1 MLLNHDGLAFKLI
14 NHQVNGL
21 LNSPAEKSAVR
32 SGSHVFDTLADHG
45 TGNNRSGCGT
55 VSGDIVCLG
64 GNFLQKLRAH
74 IFKRILQLDLLGNGY
89 TVIGDC
95 RGAELFLQN
104 HIASF
109 GAECDPYCIRYFI
122 HSALHS
128 AACFFS
134 KK

>member
-1 MLLNHDGLAFKLI
+1 MLLNHDGLSFKLFNHEI
-14 NHQVNGL
+14 NSL
-21 LNSPAEKSAVR
+21 LNPPAEKSAIS
-32 SGSHVFDTLADHG
+32 SGSYVLDALANHR
-45 TGNNRSGCGT
+45 TSNNGRRCGT